1 MSYSIDFPYGFF
13 FACLTPYIKLHHGIA
28 FYYSY
33 TYISTSANFYLFIY
47 FLLCFSSL
55 LSRYVLVAQPEIK
68 QPRAQATAVEE
79 TLLMLRFPKS
89 RVRRRHNSATI
100 SGVHAN
106 RNVRARTIFEM

>member
-1 MSYSIDFPYGFF
+1 M
-13 FACLTPYIKLHHGIA
+13 
-28 FYYSY
+28 
-33 TYISTSANFYLFIY
+33 
-47 FLLCFSSL
+47 
-55 LSRYVLVAQPEIK
+55 AQPEIK

-100 SGVHAN
+100 PELHAN